1 MTRLM
6 YDSVTAADI
15 PRTALMVAGYVD
27 GAYAWTAG
35 DWAYHGAAV
44 HVRITVTGNT
54 LDAHVADVENGDLT
68 PAQGAAWLARK
79 KAAGQLGCLYFS
91 QGNWPAVAAA
101 AKAAGLGPNDWTQ
114 WPASWTGAVPSLA
127 NNYAIQY
134 DHPPH
139 SGGHYDL
146 SVVPDYLP
154 GIDPAPAP
162 PPAVVPPP
170 VVRPPRPSS
179 RAANRGRP
187 AGGPRR
193 PGRRLAGPGP
203 DPGWDPV
210 PAPAPGRRPFQC

>member
-146 SVVPDYLP
+146 SAVRDYWP

-162 PPAVVPPP
+162 PPVVVPPP
-170 VVRPPRPSS
+170 VVAPPPVSGGGTANPTNDA
-179 RAANRGRP
+179 RAAMAILAEALGRGF
-187 AGGPRR
+187 AALTAALDAAVAQLKSG
-193 PGRRLAGPGP
+193 
-203 DPGWDPV
+203 
-210 PAPAPGRRPFQC
+210 